1 MRDYVSGG
9 LSFAVLVLFVFAMI
23 YGSFAIVGLI

>member
-9 LSFAVLVLFVFAMI
+9 LAFVTLALFIFAML
-23 YGSFAIVGLI
+23 YGSFAIVGLL